1 MATLLLVALLF
12 GTLVA
17 IILMIYLIDRV
28 KRLEFLSLQ
37 NNAAANAVSD
47 ANEVVAPEN
56 GFLGLSGKVLW
67 DAMSGK
73 LPEGFNEAD
82 LVALKTRFE
91 YVLQNHI
98 ESLFKIG
105 KKDRRDGNN
114 PSTPKNPIEISTLR
128 GVVLSWIPPQHAS
141 TLYKSGYESV
151 DADDVT
157 INRLKTD
164 IDESVSTLFSR
175 AGLTLKQSFS
185 DKLMSQASP
194 MSLPS
199 VELLDEMHEEKNE
212 Y

>member
-1 MATLLLVALLF
+1 MATVLLVALLF

-28 KRLEFLSLQ
+28 KILEFLSLR

-98 ESLFKIG
+98 
-105 KKDRRDGNN
+105 
-114 PSTPKNPIEISTLR
+114 
-128 GVVLSWIPPQHAS
+128 
-141 TLYKSGYESV
+141 
-151 DADDVT
+151 
-157 INRLKTD
+157 
-164 IDESVSTLFSR
+164 
-175 AGLTLKQSFS
+175 
-185 DKLMSQASP
+185 
-194 MSLPS
+194 
-199 VELLDEMHEEKNE
+199 
-212 Y
+212 